1 MMQGWLAVGLAVA
14 LGIAAD
20 NVLLA
25 LERQRP
31 ASVRAEEL
39 SYLPKGEY
47 LKVAVLGY
55 DEFAADLIW
64 LKAVQHLGATR
75 QSKSGYAW
83 AYHVVNVVTDLDPK
97 FLPAYLASGTIL
109 GVWAGLLYESI
120 DILRKGMRENPDVWQ
135 LPYYIGYDYF
145 YELCDPARAAPYFQA
160 AARLPGAP
168 AYLPSLAA
176 RMTVAGG
183 DPDAALEFLQ
193 RLYEHTGDPRL
204 REALEQK
211 IKEVIVERD
220 IRALQE
226 GVRQY
231 RARYGRPPRTL
242 RELVAKGIAARLP
255 EEPFGGRYELE
266 LPSGTVKAVGRP
278 ERLDIYRT
286 PATTGCKPRDP
297 QPYRGAGRS
306 ASVGQPAWQH
316 G

>member
-1 MMQGWLAVGLAVA
+1 MTRGWLAAGLVVA
-14 LGIAAD
+14 LGASSD
-20 NVLLA
+20 GVLMA

-31 ASVRAEEL
+31 AAVRAEEL
-39 SYLPKGEY
+39 SYLPKGGH

-75 QSKSGYAW
+75 PSKGGYFW
-83 AYHVVNVVTDLDPK
+83 AYHAVDVVTDLDPK
-97 FLPAYLASGTIL
+97 FLPAYVAAGTIL

-120 DILRKGMRENPDVWQ
+120 EILQKGMREHPDIWQ
-135 LPYYIGYDYF
+135 LPFYIGYDYF

-168 AYLPSLAA
+168 SYLPSLAT

-193 RLYEHTGDPRL
+193 RLYEQTNDPRL
-204 REALEQK
+204 RGALEQK
-211 IKEVIVERD
+211 MKEVIMERD

-231 RARYGRPPRTL
+231 KARHKKNPRTL
-242 RELVAKGIAARLP
+242 ADLLARGIVPRLP
-255 EEPFGGRYELE
+255 EEPFGGRYELD
-266 LPSGTVKAVGRP
+266 PSSGTVRAVGRS

-286 PATTGCKPRDP
+286 RAKAKCEPLEPK
-297 QPYRGAGRS
+297 PYRNVTRS
-306 ASVGQPAWQH
+306 S
-316 G
+316 